1 MKKVLRNSLIFLTAS
16 LLVGAIGYSSFLI
29 FEFRNKESQSI
40 DNTFN
45 VVLTHL
51 NEDDTTNTDTITL
64 KELEEDSYFDL
75 PILSYDNMIFN
86 GWSIKGVEGSK
97 IDTYVT
103 SVKDLKTAYSNL
115 VIENNTLELE
125 AIVNTISEVESKV
138 LLNIT
143 DSTDEANPY
152 TYYMIIDAAP
162 FLIANI
168 RYVYTEPFVEI
179 RFNNRTVSGDIF
191 DATNYAGQTI
201 NVMIEPII
209 IE

>member
-1 MKKVLRNSLIFLTAS
+1 MKKVLRYSLIFLTAS

-29 FEFRNKESQSI
+29 FEIRNENSEAI

-45 VVLTHL
+45 IVLTHL
-51 NEDDTTNTDTITL
+51 SEEDTTKNDSIQL
-64 KELEEDSYFDL
+64 NGLEEDSYFDL
-75 PILSYDNMIFN
+75 PILSYNNMIFN

-97 IDTYVT
+97 IDSYVT
-103 SVKDLKTAYSNL
+103 SVKDLKMAYADL
-115 VIENNTLELE
+115 TIENNTLELE
-125 AIVNTISEVESKV
+125 AIVNTVDEVESKV
-138 LLNIT
+138 LLNIS
-143 DSTDEANPY
+143 DSTDENNPY

-168 RYVYTEPFVEI
+168 RYIYTKPFVEI

-191 DATNYAGQTI
+191 DAANYAGQTV
-201 NVMIEPII
+201 NVTIEPLI

>member
-29 FEFRNKESQSI
+29 FEIRNESSKAI

-45 VVLTHL
+45 IVLNHL
-51 NEDDTTNTDTITL
+51 NEEDTTKNDSIQI
-64 KELEEDSYFDL
+64 KGLEEDSYFDL

-103 SVKDLKTAYSNL
+103 SVKDLKTNYENFT
-115 VIENNTLELE
+115 IENNTIELE
-125 AIVNTISEVESKV
+125 AIVNTVAEVESKV
-138 LLNIT
+138 LLEIT
-143 DSTDEANPY
+143 DSTADNPY
-152 TYYMIIDAAP
+152 MYYMIIDAAP
-162 FLIANI
+162 FLVANI

-179 RFNNRTVSGDIF
+179 RFDNRTVGDVF
-191 DATNYAGQTI
+191 DATTYAGKT
-201 NVMIEPII
+201 VKVTIEPLVV
-209 IE
+209 E

>member
-29 FEFRNKESQSI
+29 FEFRNKESQAI

-45 VVLTHL
+45 VVLSYL
-51 NEDDTTNTDTITL
+51 NEEDTANTDTITL

-86 GWSIKGVEGSK
+86 GWSIKGIEGSK

-125 AIVNTISEVESKV
+125 AIVNTVAGVESKV
-138 LLNIT
+138 LLEIT
-143 DSTDEANPY
+143 DSTADNQY
-152 TYYMIIDAAP
+152 MYYMIIDAAP
-162 FLIANI
+162 FLVANI

-179 RFNNRTVSGDIF
+179 RFDNRTVGDVF
-191 DATNYAGQTI
+191 DATTYAGKT
-201 NVMIEPII
+201 VKVTIEPLVV
-209 IE
+209 E